1 MSDLNKIRLFFT
13 VLDAGK
19 SKIKVP
25 ADPVSGENPL
35 PSVGG
40 CHFVVIPTWQN
51 GEGNGNHASILAW
64 RIKWTEEAGRLQSM
78 GLQRVGHD

>member
-1 MSDLNKIRLFFT
+1 MSDLSKIHLFFT

-19 SKIKVP
+19 SKIKVR
-25 ADPVSGENPL
+25 ADPVSGKNPF

-40 CHFVVIPTWQN
+40 CHFVVILAWQN
-51 GEGNGNHASILAW
+51 GKGNGNHASILAW
-64 RIKWTEEAGRLQSM
+64 RIKWTEEAGRLQST